1 MSAVNNHL
9 FEVYASDATKNEDET
24 QIAECKKNFKST
36 STHMRANVFRSDEN
50 IFMETEEKEKTTA
63 EISKNE
69 TLDVEC
75 KRARN
80 NNKGKNVKIQ
90 YNYIWERKNEKG
102 KYLRLYMQLG
112 IKRKV
117 ER

>member
-69 TLDVEC
+69 TLDEEC

-80 NNKGKNVKIQ
+80 NNKGKNVKMLKFNTTIFG
-90 YNYIWERKNEKG
+90 NEKM
-102 KYLRLYMQLG
+102 KKANICAY
-112 IKRKV
+112 ICN
-117 ER
+117 